1 MTNNINNIRIDLKE
15 MAEWIP
21 SNSRVMDL
29 GCGTGDLLNYLQINK
44 NVTGVGVEIN
54 YEHVV

>member
-1 MTNNINNIRIDLKE
+1 MTNNINNYRIDLKE